1 MLNLTELHSDDIPGV
16 DRPKANDL
24 AMAAA
29 VCLEAQRHQP
39 GVQLT
44 VRWMSGSR
52 YRLTWPAVTAQ
63 SRRSRADAL
72 EATEDGAAGIAI
84 LLTIREIGYTV
95 VLRSYKT
102 TGFDYWLGDRD
113 ASNVTLAERMA
124 TTELQHL
131 LEDDALIVRVRME
144 VSGILQGNVSQIRAR
159 SNQKVIQTAQ
169 SASSGLPAYV
179 IVVEFGSPI
188 AVITST

>member
-1 MLNLTELHSDDIPGV
+1 MLNLTELDTDEIPGV
-16 DRPKANDL
+16 DRHKANDL

-52 YRLTWPAVTAQ
+52 HTLTWTAVTDQ
-63 SRRSRADAL
+63 SRRSRADTV

-102 TGFDYWLGDRD
+102 TGFDYWLGNRD
-113 ASNVTLAERMA
+113 TSIVNLVERKA
-124 TTELQHL
+124 TEGLQHL
-131 LEDDALIVRVRME
+131 LEDDALIVRGRME
-144 VSGILQGNVSQIRAR
+144 VSGILQGSDSQIRAR
-159 SNQKVIQTAQ
+159 SNQKIIQTDQ
-169 SASSGLPAYV
+169 SASSGLPAFV
-179 IVVEFGSPI
+179 IVVEFGSPT